1 MSNKTLFEELRE
13 EVDIEPGRSPFF
25 YRRAFRRM
33 TQKYMTKPDRFI
45 REERLDAGDSEDER
59 DKNMIRRY
67 PKQGHLFMFEY
78 SSEKENVS
86 VFDPFPLVYCI
97 KFNGLTFDGCNLHL
111 IHPLKRRIVVENLQR
126 DKLTLP
132 YNSISKYNI
141 SQIKGLLLD
150 IAIEEWVTASTLPIE
165 DFVTIKNG
173 KSQSISVN
181 EVWKKNNRGFRNML
195 RGARI
200 YKGYG
205 TNDSD
210 FKG

>member
-1 MSNKTLFEELRE
+1 MATKTLFEQLRE
-13 EVDIEPGRSPFF
+13 EVEIEPGRSPFF

-33 TQKYMTKPDRFI
+33 TQKYLTQPNRFI
-45 REERLDAGDSEDER
+45 REERLDAKDPEDQR
-59 DKNMIRRY
+59 DKNLIRRY

-78 SSEKENVS
+78 SSVKENVS

-97 KFNGLTFDGCNLHL
+97 KFNGLDFDGCNLHF

-132 YNSISKYNI
+132 YNSISKYNM

-150 IAIEEWVTASTLPIE
+150 VAIDEWITASTLPIE
-165 DFVTIKNG
+165 DFVSIKEG
-173 KSQSISVN
+173 KPQSISVA

>member
-1 MSNKTLFEELRE
+1 MTKNTLFEDLRE
-13 EVDIEPGRSPFF
+13 EVNLEEGRSPFF
-25 YRRAFRRM
+25 YRKAFRRL
-33 TQKYMTKPDRFI
+33 TRKYMTKPELFVRD
-45 REERLDAGDSEDER
+45 ERRDNAEDKYSR
-59 DKNMIRRY
+59 DKNLIRRF

-78 SSEKENVS
+78 SSEKDNVK

-97 KFNGLTFDGCNLHL
+97 KMEGRSFMGCNLHY
-111 IHPLKRRIVVENLQR
+111 IHPLKRKLVVENLKM

-141 SQIKGLLLD
+141 DQIKGLLLD
-150 IAIEEWVTASTLPIE
+150 IAIDEWTTASTLPIE
-165 DFVTIKNG
+165 DFISLENG
-173 KSQSISVN
+173 KPRQINVAD
-181 EVWKKNNRGFRNML
+181 VWKKNNRSFRKML

-205 TNDSD
+205 KNDLD